1 MASKTTKTRIR
12 RKQKQASK
20 GKERKR
26 AIRRDGSTP
35 SQAELFGDE

>member
-1 MASKTTKTRIR
+1 MASKTTKTKKR
-12 RKQKQASK
+12 RKQKLAAK

-35 SQAELFGDE
+35 TQAELFGDE